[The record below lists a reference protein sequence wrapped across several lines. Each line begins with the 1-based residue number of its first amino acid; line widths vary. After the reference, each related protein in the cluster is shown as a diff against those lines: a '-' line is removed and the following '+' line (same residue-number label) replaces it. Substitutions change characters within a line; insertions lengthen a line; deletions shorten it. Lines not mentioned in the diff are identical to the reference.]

1 MTQTSTDSLKSYS
14 VSILYGNIASLWSL
28 EPFLAKKSDIVSI
41 QTLWE
46 IIPLS
51 SFFCRDNYLMVTVK
65 KHQFEGRYS
74 SFKNLNFEPKSYF
87 QAWFWLYSCCNYH
100 AVSYSNWKI
109 IVTFKNL
116 NFKNCRISEN
126 WHFLENL
133 RFWFEGIF

>member
-1 MTQTSTDSLKSYS
+1 MGLQSNSKNANSARKVYS

-28 EPFLAKKSDIVSI
+28 EPFLAKKFDTASI

-51 SFFCRDNYLMVTVK
+51 SFFCLDNYLMVTVK
-65 KHQFEGRYS
+65 KHQFEGRNS
-74 SFKNLNFEPKSYF
+74 SFKNLNFEPISCF
-87 QAWFWLYSCCNYH
+87 QGWFWLYSCCNYH

-126 WHFLENL
+126 
-133 RFWFEGIF
+133 

>member
-1 MTQTSTDSLKSYS
+1 MFLCTYS

-28 EPFLAKKSDIVSI
+28 EPFLAKKIDIASI

-46 IIPLS
+46 VIPLS
-51 SFFCRDNYLMVTVK
+51 SFFCPDNYLMVTVK

-74 SFKNLNFEPKSYF
+74 SFKNLNFEPIYYF

-100 AVSYSNWKI
+100 AVSYFNWKI
-109 IVTFKNL
+109 ILTFKTL

-126 WHFLENL
+126 WHFFENQ
-133 RFWFEGIF
+133 RFWFEGVF